1 MHFVADSWSISLTHS
16 NNTRAQKLL
25 AKTHLEHVLTQ
36 STLRGEKH
44 FNNAPTTT
52 SFTHHHAG
60 IRKWERNEGI
70 LTSNFEV
77 TANR

>member
-1 MHFVADSWSISLTHS
+1 M
-16 NNTRAQKLL
+16 
-25 AKTHLEHVLTQ
+25 LTQ

-44 FNNAPTTT
+44 FDNAPTIA

-70 LTSNFEV
+70 LTSHFEV